1 MKNRSALKKKY
12 IEKARKIFEH
22 NLIEGYSSW
31 KKTNYKFIAPAKKE
45 YVYQFLWDTAF
56 HAIVLSNFDTNWAKR
71 EIQNYLFA
79 QWDDG
84 FIPHIIFWKGQ
95 THDLPHW
102 AFLESKPSLRPNTS
116 AITQPPILGVAVE
129 EIYDKDKDI
138 TFLKDVVP
146 KIAKH
151 YKWLLENRD
160 PDRDSLV
167 SIISPNESG
176 MDELPVFQVV
186 SGFHGRNLIQLH
198 YAFRKPDLLNQING
212 FDSKKILEKDYFN
225 VEEILFNTVFVENA
239 RSISRLYKAL
249 CEDKSLSSSIRSGY
263 KRESEFFDKAADKTE
278 KAIMEKCWDTQ
289 DNIFYSIYSK
299 KETMAKVKTA
309 ASLIPLFLEKLPQE
323 KLALLMSEH
332 LLNPAEFWTQYP
344 VPTVSRDD
352 INYSPL
358 EFPEYKH
365 RLAGKVVN
373 KVYLSFYKELKMLWR
388 GPTWIATNWFIVK
401 GLRKHGQDKVA
412 DQIVERMVEMIEKW
426 GFREYYNPE
435 TGQGYRRENFG
446 WSTLILDLL

>member
-1 MKNRSALKKKY
+1 MKNKSTLKKKY
-12 IEKARKIFEH
+12 ADKAREIFEH

-56 HAIVLSNFDTNWAKR
+56 HAIVLSHFDTNWAKR
-71 EIQNYLFA
+71 EIQNYLLA

-95 THDLPHW
+95 TYDLPHW
-102 AFLESKPSLRPNTS
+102 AFLESKPSLRPHTS

-129 EIYDKDKDI
+129 HIYEKDKDVE
-138 TFLKDVVP
+138 FLKDVVP
-146 KIAKH
+146 KIARH
-151 YKWLLENRD
+151 YKWLLQNRD
-160 PDRDSLV
+160 PDHDHLV

-176 MDELPVFQVV
+176 MDELPVFQIV
-186 SGFHGRNLIQLH
+186 SGFNGRNLIQLH
-198 YAFRKPDLLNQING
+198 YAFRKPDLLNQIYN
-212 FDSKKILEKDYFN
+212 FDSRKILEKDYFN
-225 VEEILFNTVFVENA
+225 VEEVLFNTVFIENA
-239 RSISRLYKAL
+239 RAISRMYKVLKNQSESDFFKAAAELSEKAL
-249 CEDKSLSSSIRSGY
+249 LEKLWDEEDG
-263 KRESEFFDKAADKTE
+263 
-278 KAIMEKCWDTQ
+278 
-289 DNIFYSIYSK
+289 IFYSIYSK
-299 KETMAKVKTA
+299 KETKAKVKTA
-309 ASLIPLFLEKLPQE
+309 ASLIPLFLEKLPQD
-323 KLALLMSEH
+323 KLAILLSRH
-332 LLNPAEFWTQYP
+332 LLNPEEFWTNYP

-365 RLAGKVVN
+365 RIGGQIIN

-388 GPTWIATNWFIVK
+388 GPTWVATNWFIVK
-401 GLRKHGQDKVA
+401 GLRKHGHDKIA
-412 DQIVERMVEMIEKW
+412 DQIVEKMIEMIDKW

-435 TGQGYRRENFG
+435 TGQGYRRQNFG

>member
-1 MKNRSALKKKY
+1 MVKTADLKQKY
-12 IEKARKIFEH
+12 IERAKAIFEH
-22 NLIEGYSSW
+22 NLIDGYSNW
-31 KKTNYKFIAPAKKE
+31 KKTHYKFIAPAKKE

-56 HAIVLSNFDTNWAKR
+56 HAIVLSHFDTEWAKN
-71 EIQNYLFA
+71 EIKNYLLA

-84 FIPHIIFWKGQ
+84 FIPHIIFWKGK

-102 AFLESKPSLRPNTS
+102 AFLESKPSLRPRTS
-116 AITQPPILGVAVE
+116 ALTQPPILGIAVE
-129 EIYDKDKDI
+129 EIFKKDGDI
-138 TFLKDVVP
+138 EFLKEVVP

-151 YKWLLENRD
+151 YKWLLANRD
-160 PDRDSLV
+160 PDHDHLV

-225 VEEILFNTVFVENA
+225 VEEVLFNTAFVENA
-239 RSISRLYKAL
+239 RSTSRLLKVLKDEASSTTL
-249 CEDKSLSSSIRSGY
+249 KSWY
-263 KRESEFFDKAADKTE
+263 ESDVDFFKAAADLSE
-278 KAIMEKCWDTQ
+278 KAMLQKLWDPK
-289 DNIFYSIYSK
+289 DEIFYSIYSK
-299 KETMAKVKTA
+299 KEEMAKVKTA
-309 ASLIPLFLEKLPQE
+309 ASLIPLFLQGLPTD
-323 KLALLMSEH
+323 KLASLLSKH

-344 VPTVSRDD
+344 IPTVSRDD

-358 EFPEYKH
+358 EFPEYRH
-365 RLAGKVVN
+365 RLAGKLVN
-373 KVYLSFYKELKMLWR
+373 KVYLAFYKELKMLWR
-388 GPTWIATNWFIVK
+388 GPTWVATNWFIVK
-401 GLRKHGQDKVA
+401 GLRKHGQDKIA
-412 DQIVERMVEMIEKW
+412 DQIVEKMVEMIEKW

-435 TGQGYRRENFG
+435 TGQGYRRQNFG

>member
-1 MKNRSALKKKY
+1 MQSKSLKKKY
-12 IEKARKIFEH
+12 IEKARAIFEH
-22 NLIEGYSSW
+22 NLIDGYSAW
-31 KKTNYKFIAPAKKE
+31 KKTHYKFIAPAKKE

-56 HAIVLSNFDTNWAKR
+56 HAIVLSHFDTNWAKR
-71 EIQNYLFA
+71 EIQNYLLA

-102 AFLESKPSLRPNTS
+102 AFLESKPSLRPYTS

-129 EIYDKDKDI
+129 EIYNKDQDVE
-138 TFLKDVVP
+138 FLKDVLP

-151 YKWLLENRD
+151 YKWLLANRD
-160 PDRDSLV
+160 PDHDHLV

-198 YAFRKPDLLNQING
+198 YAFRKPDLLNQIYG
-212 FDSKKILEKDYFN
+212 FDSKKILQKDYFN
-225 VEEILFNTVFVENA
+225 VEEVLFNTAFIENA
-239 RSISRLYKAL
+239 RALSRLFKVLKNRSESDYFKAAAELSEKAL
-249 CEDKSLSSSIRSGY
+249 VDKLW
-263 KRESEFFDKAADKTE
+263 DK
-278 KAIMEKCWDTQ
+278 Q
-289 DNIFYSIYSK
+289 DEIFYSVYSK
-299 KETMAKVKTA
+299 KEIPAKVKTA
-309 ASLIPLFLEKLPQE
+309 ASLIPLFIEKLP
-323 KLALLMSEH
+323 KDKVNALISKH

-352 INYSPL
+352 VHYSPL
-358 EFPEYKH
+358 EFPEYEHK
-365 RLAGKVVN
+365 APGKVIN
-373 KVYLSFYKELKMLWR
+373 KIYLTFYKELKMLWR
-388 GPTWIATNWFIVK
+388 GPTWIATNWFIVR
-401 GLRKHGQDKVA
+401 GLRKHGQDKIA

>member
-1 MKNRSALKKKY
+1 MPSNSKLKKKY
-12 IEKARKIFEH
+12 IEKARQIFED
-22 NLIEGYSSW
+22 NLIEGHSSW
-31 KKTNYKFIAPAKKE
+31 KNVDYKFIAPAKKE

-56 HAIVLSNFDTNWAKR
+56 HAIVLSHFDTTWAKR
-71 EIQNYLFA
+71 EITNYLLA
-79 QWDDG
+79 QWEDG

-116 AITQPPILGVAVE
+116 AITQPPILGVAIEQVYE
-129 EIYDKDKDI
+129 KDKEVHGVD
-138 TFLKDVVP
+138 TAKQFLKDVVP
-146 KIAKH
+146 KVAKH
-151 YKWLLENRD
+151 YKWLLANRD
-160 PDRDSLV
+160 PDHDHLI

-186 SGFHGRNLIQLH
+186 TGFQGGNLIQLH
-198 YAFRKPDLLNQING
+198 YAFRKPDLLNQVHG
-212 FDSKKILEKDYFN
+212 FDSKIILEKDYFN
-225 VEEILFNTVFVENA
+225 VEEVLFNTVFVENVRA
-239 RSISRLYKAL
+239 ISRLYKILGQKA
-249 CEDKSLSSSIRSGY
+249 
-263 KRESEFFDKAADKTE
+263 ESDFFKAAADMSE
-278 KAIMEKCWDTQ
+278 KALLKKLWDEQ
-289 DNIFYSIYSK
+289 DSIFYSIYSK
-299 KETMAKVKTA
+299 KETMAKVKTV
-309 ASLIPLFLEKLPQE
+309 ASLIPLFLENLPQD
-323 KLALLMSEH
+323 KMSLLLSKH
-332 LLNPAEFWTQYP
+332 LLNPAEFWTQFP

-352 INYSPL
+352 VNYSPL

-365 RLAGKVVN
+365 HLGGKIVN

-412 DQIVERMVEMIEKW
+412 DQIVGRMVEMIEKW

-446 WSTLILDLL
+446 WSTLIVDLL

>member
-1 MKNRSALKKKY
+1 MDNSILKKKY
-12 IEKARKIFEH
+12 IKKAKSIFEN
-22 NLIEGYSSW
+22 NLIEGYSKW

-56 HAIVLSNFDTNWAKR
+56 HAIVLSHFDTNWAKR
-71 EIQNYLFA
+71 EIQNYLLA

-116 AITQPPILGVAVE
+116 AITQPPILGIAVE
-129 EIYDKDKDI
+129 EIYEKDKDLV
-138 TFLKDVVP
+138 FLKEVVP
-146 KIAKH
+146 KIAKNF
-151 YKWLLENRD
+151 KWLQENRD
-160 PDRDSLV
+160 PDKDNLV

-176 MDELPVFQVV
+176 MDELPVFQLVT
-186 SGFHGRNLIQLH
+186 GFVGQDLVRLH
-198 YAFRKPDLLNQING
+198 YAFRKPDLLNQVYN
-212 FDSKKILEKDYFN
+212 FNSKKILEKDYFN
-225 VEEILFNTVFVENA
+225 VEEVLFNTVFIENA
-239 RSISRLYKAL
+239 RSLSRLYKVL
-249 CEDKSLSSSIRSGY
+249 KN
-263 KRESEFFDKAADKTE
+263 KTESDFFKKAAEATE
-278 KAIMEKCWDTQ
+278 KALLKKLWDPQ
-289 DNIFYSIYSK
+289 DNIFYSIYSRNEK
-299 KETMAKVKTA
+299 KARIKTA

-323 KLALLMSEH
+323 KLTLLLSDH

-352 INYSPL
+352 THYSPL
-358 EFPEYKH
+358 EFPEYQH
-365 RLAGKVVN
+365 RFGGKIVN
-373 KVYLSFYKELKMLWR
+373 KVYLTFYKELKMLWR

-401 GLRKHGQDKVA
+401 GLRKHGQDKIA
-412 DQIVERMVEMIEKW
+412 DQIVEKMIEMIEKW

>member
-1 MKNRSALKKKY
+1 MKNKSTLKKKY
-12 IEKARKIFEH
+12 IAKARGIFEN

-31 KKTNYKFIAPAKKE
+31 KKTYYKFIAPAKKE

-56 HAIVLSNFDTNWAKR
+56 HAIVLSNFDPNWAKR
-71 EIQNYLFA
+71 EIENYLIA

-102 AFLESKPSLRPNTS
+102 AFLESKPSLRPHTS

-129 EIYDKDKDI
+129 EIYQKDKDVE
-138 TFLKDVVP
+138 FLKRVVP

-160 PDRDSLV
+160 PDHDNLV

-198 YAFRKPDLLNQING
+198 YAFRKPDLLNQIYG
-212 FDSKKILEKDYFN
+212 FDSKKILAKDYFN
-225 VEEILFNTVFVENA
+225 VEEVLFNTVFVENA
-239 RSISRLYKAL
+239 RSIARLYRVLGEKKEAV
-249 CEDKSLSSSIRSGY
+249 
-263 KRESEFFDKAADKTE
+263 FFEKAANKTE
-278 KAIMEKCWDTQ
+278 KALLEKCWDSQ
-289 DNIFYSIYSK
+289 DNIFYSIFSK
-299 KETMAKVKTA
+299 KETKAKVKTA
-309 ASLIPLFLEKLPQE
+309 ASLIPLFLEKLPQD
-323 KLALLMSEH
+323 KLALLLSNH

-344 VPTVSRDD
+344 IPTVSRDD

-365 RLAGKVVN
+365 RLQGKIVN
-373 KVYLSFYKELKMLWR
+373 KIYLTFYKELKMLWR
-388 GPTWIATNWFIVK
+388 GPTWVATNWFIVR
-401 GLRKHGQDKVA
+401 GLRKHGQDKIA